1 MTWFEDIVK
10 SIGEWPTWVLIT
22 LFIFLL
28 ILVILAT
35 FQIWRYG
42 VRKSKLPKDS
52 DSKNQSGYLTQS
64 MLSSFKEAHKALQNF
79 FPGFNARYS
88 TPVFL
93 LLGPSGA
100 GKTSIIEKAGLS
112 KKLGDSSITNPINW
126 TIFDRAAVVDVR
138 GDIAFNQANL
148 KSSNKAWH
156 TLLNLFQRFRPR
168 RPVDGLIIT
177 IPADIISSRQSS
189 SREEIGEL
197 AETLHRRIGEA
208 QTYLGMSLPI
218 YIIITKSDHLAG
230 FSEMTSLLSE
240 DELTEAFGWSSPYTP
255 GSAYSPGWWDE
266 ACAAIVEKSQETVT
280 ESLTVS
286 GGENDWR
293 ARAILFP
300 TSIEQISENL
310 SSFLNTVFRI
320 SNFNQSA
327 SLRGIY
333 FTGELTDTSSTIRTD
348 VTVGTSVSELTK
360 HSRLGFTTGL
370 LERKIFPEFSL
381 GAPFNLSQLSMNKR
395 VKVAQIFAGSLVALG
410 LAGFVNSW
418 IHLQEGVQ
426 TISTSVVAISAS
438 DQHLKQASL
447 DGVSKQHL
455 VSIRET
461 VRVMNRLEAMGDTD
475 LRTFTAP
482 SAWFHNL
489 PDRVVGIMNLSYDR
503 FLYREMFRWLTAR
516 GSEITNSN
524 LDSKL
529 NYIYFANT
537 KAPVVTASSDSQT
550 TDKSKPNFKIF
561 DKYVTTLA
569 TFEQMV
575 TSYGNIQENK
585 DTQALLAVV
594 EYLYDIQLTQQFID
608 SVTPTLFGGQ
618 PKRVIPI
625 DLVEISNSAKSKMET
640 VWSHLLMN
648 WVSRDGIWD
657 DLTELATAV
666 DMDYLSSSVSEA
678 DFTRLARI
686 KLLLDRIDSNI
697 NSGRYDWLAS
707 GEPQV
712 PQELQERINTVKNLK
727 TLGLSS
733 SEKLLSVYAHVHR
746 TSRQRFFDFNIPN
759 FGPVL
764 IKKDGKFALT
774 DELDSLRQKLDN
786 IATDKSKNNA
796 VLSRKLTSKGSTLLN
811 AAPVG
816 YHILWNIDVLQIALD
831 DALRYQR
838 IFDHENTVP
847 SDPNSVDQTVG
858 RLTKHALAA
867 RIASQ
872 IQAAASIEK
881 TIFSSDVTAVENS
894 LAERS
899 NNFSSAIGPIQE
911 LVEIMEKTGS
921 GTVFRSS
928 SDLVISE
935 ALKIILTASELL
947 EIAQPYDI
955 GESGFEAWD
964 GKRSP
969 TEQILRI
976 RNVNG
981 LRSYLNFQR
990 ERVAFLARSYVSPTF
1005 NFLMRQNASKAR
1017 SALNDL
1023 TMWQGIVDDLNA
1035 YDAMQPQNPISELE
1049 FFFEETMA
1057 RGNCNTLDT
1066 NLLPNTSNGTWF
1078 ASQTAILKNDM
1089 KVRCDNLRLTQ
1100 LAQGYSD
1107 LSKQFNSTLSGKAP
1121 FSLGSF
1127 YGSPA
1132 STTAIQTFFD
1142 DFNLFM
1148 DAGGGDPILTSNN
1161 SENSKKLETFFTR
1174 MDRAAVVFKQATD
1187 PGAPESPLTWNIEP
1201 SFRVNKSFEKK
1212 GNQIIKWQL
1221 TAGDKTRS
1229 QFDSNTRLEWSP
1241 GMPIKISFTWALN
1254 ATTRPV
1260 ADSKRSDLSING
1272 RTATFSYPKVWSLF
1286 SLLNRNQ
1293 PSITKVS
1300 QEAKKDTHV
1309 LKFSIPTISNATGK
1323 NKTNPIARGDAT
1335 LFVTLRV
1342 FGSKAMG
1349 EKRLSVPI
1357 LPTEAPDYNLLFD

>member
-22 LFIFLL
+22 LSVFLL

-42 VRKSKLPKDS
+42 VRKSKLPKVS
-52 DSKNQSGYLTQS
+52 DQKNQSSYLTQS

-100 GKTSIIEKAGLS
+100 GKTSIIEKAGLA

-148 KSSNKAWH
+148 KSSNKSWH

-189 SREEIGEL
+189 SREKIGEL

-230 FSEMTSLLSE
+230 FSEMTGLLSE
-240 DELTEAFGWSSPYTP
+240 DELAEAFGWSSPYTP
-255 GSAYSPGWWDE
+255 GSAYSPRWWDE

-286 GGENDWR
+286 GGQDDWR

-320 SNFNQSA
+320 SNFNQST

-333 FTGELTDTSSTIRTD
+333 FTGELTDTSSAIRTD

-360 HSRLGFTTGL
+360 FSRLGFTTGL

-381 GAPFNLSQLSMNKR
+381 GTPFNLRQLSMNRR
-395 VKVAQIFAGSLVALG
+395 VKFAQIFAGSLVALAI
-410 LAGFVNSW
+410 AGFVNSW

-516 GSEITNSN
+516 GNDITNSN

-529 NYIYFANT
+529 SYIYFANT
-537 KAPVVTASSDSQT
+537 KAPVVMASSDSQT
-550 TDKSKPNFKIF
+550 TDESKPNFKIF
-561 DKYVTTLA
+561 DDYAANLA

-575 TSYGNIQENK
+575 TNYGNIQENK
-585 DTQALLAVV
+585 DTQALMAVV

-608 SVTPTLFGGQ
+608 SVTPTLFGGL

-625 DLVEISNSAKSKMET
+625 DLVEISNSAQSKMET
-640 VWSHLLMN
+640 VWNHLLIN

-666 DMDYLSSSVSEA
+666 DMDYFSSSVSEA

-686 KLLLDRIDSNI
+686 KLLLDRIDSYI
-697 NSGRYDWLAS
+697 KSGRYDWLAS
-707 GEPQV
+707 KEPQL
-712 PQELQERINTVKNLK
+712 PKELQERINTVKNLK
-727 TLGLSS
+727 TLGLNS
-733 SEKLLSVYAHVHR
+733 SEKLLSIYAHVHR
-746 TSRQRFFDFNIPN
+746 TSQKRFFDFNIPN

-764 IKKDGKFALT
+764 MNKDGQFALT
-774 DELDSLRQKLDN
+774 AELDSLRLKLNN
-786 IATDKSKNNA
+786 IETDQSKNNL
-796 VLSRKLTSKGSTLLN
+796 VLSQKLTSISSTLPN
-811 AAPVG
+811 AAPAG

-838 IFDHENTVP
+838 VFDHKNT
-847 SDPNSVDQTVG
+847 SKSGFGSIDQTVG

-872 IQAAASIEK
+872 IQAATSIEK

-899 NNFSSAIGPIQE
+899 ENFSSAIEPIQQ
-911 LVEIMEKTGS
+911 LFEILEETGS
-921 GTVFRSS
+921 GTVFRST

-935 ALKIILTASELL
+935 ALKIILTATELL
-947 EIAQPYDI
+947 ETAQPYDI
-955 GESGFEAWD
+955 GETGFEAWD

-1005 NFLMRQNASKAR
+1005 DFLMKQNASKAR

-1035 YDAMQPQNPISELE
+1035 YDAMRPQNSISELE

-1057 RGNCNTLDT
+1057 RGDCNTLDA
-1066 NLLPNTSNGTWF
+1066 NLLPNTSNVTWF

-1089 KVRCDNLRLTQ
+1089 KFRCDNLRLTQ
-1100 LAQGYSD
+1100 LAQGYKD
-1107 LSKQFNSTLSGKAP
+1107 LSKRFNSTLSGKAP

-1132 STTAIQTFFD
+1132 SKTAIQDFFD

-1148 DAGGGDPILTSNN
+1148 NAGGGDPLLTSNN
-1161 SENSKKLETFFTR
+1161 SETSTKLQTFFTR
-1174 MDRAAVVFKQATD
+1174 MDRAVGVFKQATD
-1187 PGAPESPLTWNIEP
+1187 PGDPDSPLTWNIEP
-1201 SFRVNKSFEKK
+1201 SFRVNRSFEKK
-1212 GNQIIKWQL
+1212 GDQIIKWQL

-1229 QFDSNTRLEWSP
+1229 QFDSATRLEWSP

-1260 ADSKRSDLSING
+1260 ADAKRSDLSING
-1272 RTATFSYPKVWSLF
+1272 RTATFSYPRVWSLF
-1286 SLLNRNQ
+1286 SLLDRNR
-1293 PSITKVS
+1293 PSIAKVS
-1300 QEAKKDTHV
+1300 QEAKKDEHV
-1309 LKFSIPTISNATGK
+1309 LKFTIPTISNSTDK

-1357 LPTEAPDYNLLFD
+1357 LPTEAPNYNLLVD